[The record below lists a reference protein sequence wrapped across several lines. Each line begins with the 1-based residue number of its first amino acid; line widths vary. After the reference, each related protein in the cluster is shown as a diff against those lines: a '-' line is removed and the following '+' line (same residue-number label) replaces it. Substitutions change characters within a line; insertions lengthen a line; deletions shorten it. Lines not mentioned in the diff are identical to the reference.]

1 MRRSMAFS
9 AALHIAVIVLILV
22 GLPHFLRDI
31 PEDTPIPVE
40 IVTIADK
47 TTAPPQE
54 KPPEPPRPKPP
65 EPPQEAKPAP
75 KPPEPTPTPPQP
87 TPPQQQAEAKPEP
100 VPEKQ
105 PEPKAEPIPDP
116 KKTEPAKAPEPPK
129 PQQRFA
135 DAKPQKKPS
144 PSRDDF
150 VSNLLKD
157 VAPKKQ
163 TSDTQTPTPAKNP
176 SPPPPTPPKAQA
188 IDEQLTMSEID
199 AIRRQYID
207 CWSPPAGARNA
218 RELVVT
224 IRLELNPDGSVRR
237 ADYADTSQ
245 MGDPFYRAAAES
257 ALRAVLNPRC
267 NPLKNLPVKKYDV
280 WKSVIIDFNPRDML
294 G

>member
-1 MRRSMAFS
+1 MRRSMVLS
-9 AALHIAVIVLILV
+9 AALHLAVIVVILV
-22 GLPHFLRDI
+22 GLPHFTREL

-47 TTAPPQE
+47 TTARPQE
-54 KPPEPPRPKPP
+54 QPPEPPRPKPP

-75 KPPEPTPTPPQP
+75 TPPTPTPAPPQP
-87 TPPQQQAEAKPEP
+87 APPQQAEAKPAPTPPEP
-100 VPEKQ
+100 VPQ
-105 PEPKAEPIPDP
+105 PKAEPLPDA
-116 KKTEPAKAPEPPK
+116 KKKEPAKAPEPPT
-129 PQQRFA
+129 PQRFA
-135 DAKPQKKPS
+135 DAKPQKKPA

-163 TSDTQTPTPAKNP
+163 TSDTPSPTPVKNP
-176 SPPPPTPPKAQA
+176 SPPPPAPPKAQA
-188 IDEQLTMSEID
+188 IDDQLTMSEID

-218 RELVVT
+218 RDLVVT
-224 IRLELNPDGSVRR
+224 IRIELNPDGSVRR
-237 ADYADTSQ
+237 ADYADMSQ